1 MMRGL
6 RWRVCVL
13 GVGLSLLVVL
23 AGCGGGGGGQPAPP
37 TVTVTIT
44 SPTSAQTLQVNQ
56 TLAITASVS
65 GTSNTAVT
73 WKVNGVAGGNTTFG
87 TISGTGLSV
96 TYTAPASVPSPAAF
110 NITVT
115 SQADT
120 SKSASLQV
128 TIESPVSVSITNPT
142 SAQTLQV
149 NQTLAITASVSGT
162 SNTAVTWK
170 VNGVAGGNTTFGTI
184 SGTGLSVTYTAPASV
199 PSPAAFNITVTSQAD
214 NTKSASIQVT
224 ITPATSTVS
233 ISITTPPSSTVNVQ
247 LGATQAFVVSVLG
260 TSNTAVTWTVSGVT
274 SGNSTV
280 GTITGTYPNFTY
292 HAPSAIPPGNPVAVI
307 ATSQADNTKSAS
319 VAITLTPVAGQATSV
334 IAEGNSTHTAGI
346 NFNLSSLT
354 PTLALTDLGTCTG
367 TPASPG
373 TCAAGATGF
382 QVKQGATLTVWLL
395 GQGLTNGTG
404 SSLAPGLTVSV
415 SRGSTSDVTVS
426 SVTAQCNSTGNPGVC
441 PSSPALTNITFQIQV
456 GATATLGQRNIM
468 VTNSA
473 GELQAYVG
481 GIQIIAGP

>member
-6 RWRVCVL
+6 RWRACVL
-13 GVGLSLLVVL
+13 GVSLSLLVVL
-23 AGCGGGGGGQPAPP
+23 AGCGGGGSQPAPP

-87 TISGTGLSV
+87 TISGSGLSV
-96 TYTAPASVPSPAAF
+96 TYTAPASVPSPATF
-110 NITVT
+110 NIAVT

-128 TIESPVSVSITNPT
+128 TIAPPVSVSITSPT
-142 SAQTLQV
+142 GSPSVQV
-149 NQTLAITASVSGT
+149 SNTLAITASVTGT
-162 SNTAVTWK
+162 TNTALTWK
-170 VNGVAGGNTTFGTI
+170 VNGVTNGNPTFGTI
-184 SGTGLSVTYTAPASV
+184 TGGTSTSVTYTAPASV
-199 PSPAAFNITVTSQAD
+199 PSPATFAVTATSQAD
-214 NTKSASIQVT
+214 NTKTASLSVT
-224 ITPATSTVS
+224 ITAGPVPVVVTITNPSSSTVS
-233 ISITTPPSSTVNVQ
+233 VQ
-247 LGATQAFVVSVLG
+247 LSQTLAITVSVTG
-260 TSNTAVTWTVSGVT
+260 TTNTGLTWTVNAVT
-274 SGNSTV
+274 NGNSTV
-280 GTITGTYPNFTY
+280 GTITGTYPNLTY
-292 HAPSAIPPGNPVAVI
+292 HAPSAIPPGNPVTVT

-319 VAITLTPVAGQATSV
+319 LTVTLTPAAGQANPV
-334 IAEGNSTHTAGI
+334 VAEGNSTHTPAI

-354 PTLALTDLGTCTG
+354 PTLALTDVGTCTG
-367 TPASPG
+367 TPAS
-373 TCAAGATGF
+373 CAAGATGF

-395 GQGLTNGTG
+395 GQGLTDGTG
-404 SSLAPGLTVSV
+404 ASLAPGLAVSV
-415 SRGSTSDVTVS
+415 SQGSTSDVTVS
-426 SVTAQCNSTGNPGVC
+426 SVTPQCNSTGNPGTC
-441 PSSPALTNITFQIQV
+441 PLSPALTNITFQIQV
-456 GATATLGQRNIM
+456 SASATLGQRNII